1 MIRRSALVLCLAL
14 LVAGVA
20 CQSMKKV
27 AYDLDPSQR
36 PAEAAYREAIEPYL
50 SKGELYHGPATELLV
65 RALPLVTPV
74 RLAMA
79 RRKAAAYDL
88 DQDQLK
94 KELAAARRAGAGE
107 LEVIVSAYMPE
118 EQWNNLD
125 SQRPAW
131 MVYLKPSSG
140 PKLHAVDAR
149 RIKKRSALNQA
160 LYPFWGMWSRL
171 YLLRF
176 PLKPGAG
183 GRYPGADKGVKLIIA
198 GPPGMVEIPLKLP

>member
-1 MIRRSALVLCLAL
+1 MKRRLALVIIPAL
-14 LVAGVA
+14 LLAGVA
-20 CQSMKKV
+20 CQGLKKV

-36 PAEAAYREAIEPYL
+36 PAEAAYRQAIAPFI
-50 SKGELYHGPATELLV
+50 SKGEVYHGPATELLI

-88 DQDQLK
+88 DQDQLQ
-94 KELAAARRAGAGE
+94 KELDLAREDGAGD
-107 LEVIVSAYMPE
+107 LEVMVAVYMPE

-125 SQRPAW
+125 SRRPSW
-131 MVYLKPSSG
+131 RVYLKPPSG

-149 RIKKRSALNQA
+149 RIKERSALNQA

-171 YLLRF
+171 YRLRF
-176 PLKPGAG
+176 PLKPDAK
-183 GRYPGADKGVKLIIA
+183 GRYPNSEGAKLIIA
-198 GPPGMVEIPLKLP
+198 GPPGMVELPLKLR

>member
-1 MIRRSALVLCLAL
+1 MIRRPALVIL
-14 LVAGVA
+14 LVMLLAGVA
-20 CQSMKKV
+20 CQTMKKV

-36 PAEAAYREAIEPYL
+36 PAEAAYREAIAPYI
-50 SKGELYHGPATELLV
+50 SKGEIYHGPATELLI

-88 DQDQLK
+88 DQAQLEQ
-94 KELAAARRAGAGE
+94 ELAAARKDGAGD
-107 LEVIVSAYMPE
+107 LEVVAAVYMPE

-125 SQRPAW
+125 SQRPSW
-131 MVYLKPSSG
+131 RVYLKPATG

-171 YLLRF
+171 YRLRF
-176 PLKPGAG
+176 PFKPDAKGN
-183 GRYPGADKGVKLIIA
+183 YPGTQGTVKLIIA
-198 GPPGMVEIPLKLP
+198 GPPGMVELPLRLK